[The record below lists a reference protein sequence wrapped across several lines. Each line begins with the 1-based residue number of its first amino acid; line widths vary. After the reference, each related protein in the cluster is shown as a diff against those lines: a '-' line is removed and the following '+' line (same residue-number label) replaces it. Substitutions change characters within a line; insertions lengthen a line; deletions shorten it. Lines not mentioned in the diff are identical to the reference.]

1 MDKSSEEM
9 SPRGTLKSKMLAE
22 IDGGSLSLAEGS
34 EFFLL
39 SSMLFGLLTWYSAN
53 VPRYSSGIRVFALL
67 GVISMVSLLVLNLL

>member
-1 MDKSSEEM
+1 M

-53 VPRYSSGIRVFALL
+53 VRDIHQGFVYSLCLA
-67 GVISMVSLLVLNLL
+67 